1 MVKVGAPRHEPIPIG
16 DVATPGFVRLPD
28 PDSLFAI
35 RAERFRKLAEG
46 HDLKPYL
53 LFLAGLSRTLHGLA
67 ADLPR
72 PEMPD
77 ADALARARE
86 FAMPPLDRNRFFA
99 DPVFETTVDRLV
111 ALAPTIDMPDD
122 ARAAV
127 ARIAAADASKRYE
140 MARNV
145 LAAAIPFEE
154 MAEHGFV
161 AAALQL
167 HFARLAA
174 GLDPASLVP
183 VGDGA
188 CPACGGPP
196 VSSMIV
202 GWLGAHGAR
211 YCGCSVC
218 GTLWN
223 YVRVKCTLCAS
234 TKSIAYQEIEGA
246 GGTVKAE
253 TCGNC
258 HG

>member
-1 MVKVGAPRHEPIPIG
+1 
-16 DVATPGFVRLPD
+16 
-28 PDSLFAI
+28 
-35 RAERFRKLAEG
+35 
-46 HDLKPYL
+46 
-53 LFLAGLSRTLHGLA
+53 
-67 ADLPR
+67 
-72 PEMPD
+72 
-77 ADALARARE
+77 
-86 FAMPPLDRNRFFA
+86 DRNRFFA
-99 DPVFETTVDRLV
+99 DPVFETTLDRLV
-111 ALAPTIDMPDD
+111 AQAHAIDMPDAAKAAL
-122 ARAAV
+122 ARVGAA
-127 ARIAAADASKRYE
+127 RLSKRYE
-140 MARNV
+140 MAQSV
-145 LAAAIPFEE
+145 LATAIPFEE
-154 MAEHGFV
+154 FAEHGFV

-196 VSSMIV
+196 VSTMIV

-211 YCGCSVC
+211 YCGCSLC

-258 HG
+258 HGYMKILQQHKDPQVDIIADDVASLGL